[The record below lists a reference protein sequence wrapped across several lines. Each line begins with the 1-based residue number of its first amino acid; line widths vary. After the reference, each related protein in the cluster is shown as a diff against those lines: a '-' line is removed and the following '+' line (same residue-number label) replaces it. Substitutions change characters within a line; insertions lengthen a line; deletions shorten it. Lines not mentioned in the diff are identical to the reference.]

1 MSIPSS
7 SMPRTTRA
15 LARRRLAEIDRE
27 LENGDVV
34 EEEVAQEK
42 EALKRITGREWRLN
56 LGNLLGLLF
65 ALAVGT
71 ALVRAL
77 LVESGPVWLV
87 AVPPLPARVG
97 DLTVVL
103 APFLA
108 VAVAIERLLET
119 TFSWYEQSVQAVSD
133 VLAKTQEPVN
143 WVEKELQQAY
153 QAAVK
158 AAEETGV
165 EADPASLR
173 ALQRAEERLAQTER
187 RLLSWTKAP
196 EYVAWK
202 RAIAIWVGLLVGLEV
217 AVLGD
222 FGMLR
227 AIGVPAPRLLDMLAT
242 GLVIGAG
249 PGPMHS
255 LIGMLQGGKNVLDKL
270 AELAEGRAARES
282 VQELR
287 KMTDPE

>member
-7 SMPRTTRA
+7 SMPRTTQK
-15 LARRRLAEIDRE
+15 LAQKRLAEIDRE
-27 LENGDVV
+27 LEGG
-34 EEEVAQEK
+34 EAAAEVAQER
-42 EALKRITGREWRLN
+42 EMLKQLAGREWRLN
-56 LGNLLGLLF
+56 LWFLLGLLF

-71 ALVRAL
+71 ALLRSL
-77 LVESGPVWLV
+77 LDEGGPAWLI
-87 AVPPLPARVG
+87 AIPTLPGQVG
-97 DLTVVL
+97 DLSVVL

-133 VLAKTQEPVN
+133 VLAKTREPIN

-158 AAEETGV
+158 AAEATGV

-173 ALQRAEERLAQTER
+173 TLQLAEERLAQAER

-227 AIGVPAPRLLDMLAT
+227 TIGVPAPRLLDMLAT

-249 PGPMHS
+249 PGPMHAV
-255 LIGMLQGGKNVLDKL
+255 IGMLQGGKKVLDNL
-270 AELAEGRAARES
+270 AALAEGRAARES
-282 VQELR
+282 VQDLR
-287 KMTDPE
+287 MVTEDE